1 MIGFDR
7 RWCCLPL
14 WAVVVS
20 TILLL
25 ASIGIGLF
33 IQIDPQTAVSI
44 NNVLAAPMVSLK
56 GKLDGV
62 VVALTCFGDPLPLT
76 VICVTFV
83 AILLLVRKQR
93 EAAIFAIAVLSS
105 AAIAYFLKFAF
116 GIDRPRGQAMVTTPG
131 SSSYP
136 SAHATC
142 SLVAYSLMGLI
153 ASKSAKSRDCHAAL
167 SYAIVGLPSLFG
179 IAIGLSRV
187 YVGVHWPT
195 DVVGGF
201 LLALSVVIPAA
212 FIVFGSKGS

>member
-1 MIGFDR
+1 MMGLDR
-7 RWCCLPL
+7 RWHFISL
-14 WAVVVS
+14 WIVVIS
-20 TILLL
+20 AALLM
-25 ASIGIGLF
+25 ASIGLGLF
-33 IQIDPQTAVSI
+33 IQYDPQAAAFI
-44 NNVLAAPMVSLK
+44 NNVLVVPIEFLK
-56 GKLDGV
+56 GNLDDV
-62 VVALTCFGDPLPLT
+62 VVGLTCFGDPLPLT
-76 VICVTFV
+76 IICAIFV
-83 AILLLVRKQR
+83 VILLFIRKQR
-93 EAAIFAIAVLSS
+93 EAAIFAVAVLSS
-105 AAIAYFLKFAF
+105 AAIAYLLKFAF
-116 GIDRPRGQAMVTTPG
+116 GIDRPRGEAMVTIPG

-201 LLALSVVIPAA
+201 LLALSEVIPAA
-212 FIVFGSKGS
+212 FMVFGSKGN